1 MDRFED
7 VVAQVRAQA
16 IAIESALGAGRQDP
30 RIWGDWTQISFPQI
44 TLDDRE
50 IPTRALL
57 NVLPHDQAIF
67 QAYRRVLGRDP
78 DSSGLTTYGEQLDSG
93 IPILLIAAQLMNSA
107 EGRSRGRAP
116 RGFVMMRLLALLHKS
131 LRPLRMGFFSVW
143 AARALSLLF
152 RRADAWQVALAHA
165 RAIKK
170 VEDWRPILARYAGQL
185 GAVQA
190 QAASLEQIV
199 TELRSELSVLQRRLQ
214 SESSL
219 AAVSGQAGVV
229 TAQDPVY
236 GQESLVSPAA
246 LDAYYLAFEDSHRGP
261 SEEIAARFA
270 PYRERLEQLFHQR
283 HQPGALSAPGA
294 DQSLQS
300 FGSPLESPPSS
311 PRLLDL
317 GCGRGEFLS
326 FAQGVGFD
334 ASGVD
339 SSPHMVGVC
348 QSKGLTALR
357 GDLLSV
363 LASQPD
369 SSLAVVS
376 GFHVAEHLPFSGLF
390 YLVMQAYRALQPG
403 GLLILETPNPENLMV
418 ATHTFYHDHTH
429 NNPLTPTALVFLLQY
444 LGFQR
449 VETLRLN
456 PYPAS
461 AQIPGL
467 DPAAQRLNAMVNGP
481 QDFAVVGQ
489 RLA

>member
-7 VVAQVRAQA
+7 VVAQVRARAQA
-16 IAIESALGAGRQDP
+16 MERASGVGRQGP
-30 RIWGDWTQISFPQI
+30 GLWGDWKQMVFPQI
-44 TLDDRE
+44 ANYDSE

-57 NVLPHDQAIF
+57 NTLSHDQAIY

-78 DSSGLTTYGEQLDSG
+78 DASGLAAYKEQLACG
-93 IPILLIAAQLMNSA
+93 VPILLLAAHLMNSA
-107 EGRSRGRAP
+107 EGRARGRP
-116 RGFVMMRLLALLHKS
+116 PTGFFVMRALALLHRL
-131 LRPLRMGFFSVW
+131 LRPMRLGVLAVW
-143 AARALSLLF
+143 AAKSLSMLY

-165 RAIKK
+165 GALKQI
-170 VEDWRPILARYAGQL
+170 EGWQPILARYAGQL
-185 GAVQA
+185 GAAQA
-190 QAASLEQIV
+190 QAASLEQTV
-199 TELRSELSVLQRRLQ
+199 TELRTELAALQCRLQ
-214 SESSL
+214 SEAGSL
-219 AAVSGQAGVV
+219 AGTNSAKTAYAAPESESIVS
-229 TAQDPVY
+229 
-236 GQESLVSPAA
+236 LAA

-261 SEEIAARFA
+261 SEEIAARFE
-270 PYRERLEQLFHQR
+270 PYRQRLKDLLRDGQ
-283 HQPGALSAPGA
+283 QPRVSSVSASAQDPTTSLDSLSAPLPA
-294 DQSLQS
+294 
-300 FGSPLESPPSS
+300 S

-326 FAQGVGFD
+326 FAQGMGFA

-339 SSPHMVGVC
+339 SSAHMVGVC
-348 QSKGLTALR
+348 QAKGLTALQ
-357 GDLLSV
+357 GDLVSV
-363 LASQPD
+363 LADQPD
-369 SSLAVVS
+369 RSLTVIS

-429 NNPLTPTALVFLLQY
+429 TNPLTPTALAFLLRY
-444 LGFQR
+444 LGFQKI
-449 VETLRLN
+449 ETLKLN
-456 PYPAS
+456 PYPES

>member
-16 IAIESALGAGRQDP
+16 QAMERASGVGRQDA
-30 RIWGDWTQISFPQI
+30 RLWGDWKQLSFPQI
-44 TLDDRE
+44 SPDDSE

-57 NVLPHDQAIF
+57 NTLSHDQAIYY
-67 QAYRRVLGRDP
+67 AYRRVLGRDP
-78 DSSGLTTYGEQLDSG
+78 DATGLTAYTEQLARG
-93 IPILLIAAQLMNSA
+93 VPILLIAAHLMDSS
-107 EGRSRGRAP
+107 EGRRRGRP
-116 RGFVMMRLLALLHKS
+116 PTGFFVMRALALLHRL
-131 LRPLRMGFFSVW
+131 LRPMRLGVLAVW
-143 AARALSLLF
+143 AAKSLSMLY

-165 RAIKK
+165 GAIKQI
-170 VEDWRPILARYAGQL
+170 EGWRPILARYAGQL

-190 QAASLEQIV
+190 QAVSLEQTV
-199 TELRSELSVLQRRLQ
+199 TELRTELAALQCRLQ
-214 SESSL
+214 SEAGSL
-219 AAVSGQAGVV
+219 AGTNSAK
-229 TAQDPVY
+229 TAYAAP
-236 GQESLVSPAA
+236 ESESIVSPAA

-261 SEEIAARFA
+261 SEEIAARFE
-270 PYRERLEQLFHQR
+270 PYRQRLEDLLR
-283 HQPGALSAPGA
+283 DGR
-294 DQSLQS
+294 
-300 FGSPLESPPSS
+300 SPAS

-326 FAQGVGFD
+326 FAQGMGFA

-339 SSPHMVGVC
+339 SSAHMVGVC
-348 QSKGLTALR
+348 QAKGLTALQ

-363 LASQPD
+363 LADQPD
-369 SSLAVVS
+369 RSLTVIS

-390 YLVMQAYRALQPG
+390 YLVVQAYRALQPG

-429 NNPLTPTALVFLLQY
+429 TNPLTPTALAFLLRY
-444 LGFQR
+444 LGFQKI
-449 VETLRLN
+449 ETLRLN
-456 PYPAS
+456 PYPES